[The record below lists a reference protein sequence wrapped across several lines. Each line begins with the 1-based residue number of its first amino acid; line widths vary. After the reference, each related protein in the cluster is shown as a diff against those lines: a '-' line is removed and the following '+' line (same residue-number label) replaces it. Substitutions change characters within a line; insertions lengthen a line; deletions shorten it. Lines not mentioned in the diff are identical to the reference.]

1 MKRALEKPEPTSRK
15 VLEMLADR
23 DAMRCHFLRQMEQF
37 PVLLLPVCGI
47 PAFRQG
53 ERRWPTD
60 TKEIGLFQ
68 TMMPSTSFNL
78 FGLPGISIPFGM
90 SSEGLPIGVQLVG
103 RPYQEELLLELAVRL
118 EQARGPLPLL

>member
-1 MKRALEKPEPTSRK
+1 
-15 VLEMLADR
+15 
-23 DAMRCHFLRQMEQF
+23 MRCHFLRQMEQF
-37 PVLLLPVCGI
+37 PVLLLPVCGV
-47 PAFRQG
+47 PAFRHG

-68 TMMPSTSFNL
+68 AMMPSTSFNL

-118 EQARGPLPLL
+118 EQARGPLQGPPGF